1 MTPESC
7 TNISNLTPG
16 SMKNMDI
23 GNAIRRA
30 GREDI
35 TIRSVL
41 ANTISEI
48 YSHEVIIESVKIH
61 GKKILI
67 KTWKPLINSELW
79 LMSEEIK
86 KASLEKLSTMWIKLS
101 ADITFRFV

>member
-1 MTPESC
+1 
-7 TNISNLTPG
+7 
-16 SMKNMDI
+16 MDI

-61 GKKILI
+61 GSKIMI
-67 KTWKPLINSELW
+67 KTGKPLINSELS
-79 LMSEEIK
+79 LLSEDIK
-86 KASLEKLSTMWIKLS
+86 KASLQKLS
-101 ADITFRFV
+101 AM